1 MIFQCNAFI
10 FLETEDE
17 MEWETVKRKKEDE
30 KPKAYQVYHVY
41 YHETRLR
48 NEGEKMS
55 LHGLGM
61 EDAFC
66 LI

>member
-1 MIFQCNAFI
+1 MRWNGR
-10 FLETEDE
+10 LSKE
-17 MEWETVKRKKEDE
+17 KK
-30 KPKAYQVYHVY
+30 KMKNQKAYQVYHVY